1 MWKKNN
7 LYQQCCQKLIGITP
21 KSNILFIADWRQYTI
36 NKSKVTVFLARLLYS
51 NIITESHLSWQNME
65 ESWWFLT
72 PHVLFDHTAKTDFI
86 QILLQLERP
95 IMCHTPCYTHYTCQF
110 EQNWSRK
117 TLTIKQ
123 GFCQKYKFTIDHLK
137 CTITWRRHKSS
148 SPAEG
153 IWRQL
158 EPRTH
163 NSRQSHNHDITANLI
178 VASAL
183 S

>member
-1 MWKKNN
+1 
-7 LYQQCCQKLIGITP
+7 LC
-21 KSNILFIADWRQYTI
+21 F
-36 NKSKVTVFLARLLYS
+36 VRLLYS

-72 PHVLFDHTAKTDFI
+72 PHVLFDHTAKTDII
-86 QILLQLERP
+86 QI
-95 IMCHTPCYTHYTCQF
+95 ITHYTCQF

-117 TLTIKQ
+117 SLTIKQ
-123 GFCQKYKFTIDHLK
+123 GFCQKHKVTIDHLK
-137 CTITWRRHKSS
+137 CTITCRCHKSS